1 MTRQRGDR
9 GQAAVELALV
19 TPVLLM
25 MLLGIVQVLVVIRA
39 QVAVTHAARE
49 GARAAAVAADPV
61 GAARAAALD
70 SVALTDLT
78 VSTSGRSGRVR
89 TVVRA
94 RVPTDIPLIG
104 ALVGDITV
112 QASATMAVEP

>member
-1 MTRQRGDR
+1 MTRHRSDH

-19 TPVLLM
+19 TPVLLV

-49 GARAAAVAADPV
+49 GARAAAVAADPT

-70 SVALTDLT
+70 SVELSDLT
-78 VSTSGRSGRVR
+78 VSTSDRSGRVR

-94 RVPTDIPLIG
+94 RVRTNIPIIG
-104 ALVGDITV
+104 ALIDDITV